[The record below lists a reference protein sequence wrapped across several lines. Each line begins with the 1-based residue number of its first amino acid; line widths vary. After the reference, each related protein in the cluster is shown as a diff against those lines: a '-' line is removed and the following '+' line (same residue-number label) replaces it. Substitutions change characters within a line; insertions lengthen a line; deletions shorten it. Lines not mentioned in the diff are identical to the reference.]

1 MDEEDEEE
9 EEEVMFSA
17 VDWFSLKGCPDVGG
31 VGIEGWCVYIY
42 IHTL

>member
-31 VGIEGWCVYIY
+31 RYRGLVYTY